1 MESQLETKT
10 SAATNANRQTAYRAF
25 SKASIQYPS
34 YAKPL
39 QLPVMTIHA
48 SKRPSNLYKPVS
60 PLKFRRYRPFQERVF
75 PPDAYTR
82 A

>member
-1 MESQLETKT
+1 MESQLETKAD
-10 SAATNANRQTAYRAF
+10 AATNANRQTAYRAF
-25 SKASIQYPS
+25 SEASGQPS
-34 YAKPL
+34 HSKPL
-39 QLPVMTIHA
+39 QSSVMTIHA